1 MCTHHRD
8 FVSATPAAAA
18 AAAAAGEAPCW
29 LRAGKVALLLT
40 PQVLPVAAIRM

>member
-8 FVSATPAAAA
+8 FVSATPAA